1 MALPYTTNGIRRQ
14 QRESIMSTDQ
24 LIDPHALQRS
34 GFSLAFAFIASYSL
48 LIGLASVAHAAPTDP
63 ITLEAPPTDQGDA
76 FVPGFRELTDLP
88 ATYVDEEY
96 FVSGTADLYN
106 YENNPPEGPTDT
118 EVIQAGVPYRTRLI
132 VRRPEKQ
139 NDFNGSVVIEWW
151 NSTAGFDTAPSWDPS
166 AEYFAR
172 EGYVYVGVTNSNQ
185 GMSFLV
191 GGCSLFDVLP
201 PTCGTRYSTLSLP
214 DDGLAYDILDQIA
227 TGLRNG
233 SGLLPPGYDVERIYH
248 TGQSQQGGSVITYA
262 SAFHEHAVNDGYFVQ
277 GNIGARSINGRPAC
291 GAEGSPPFPDC
302 TPSLSGADRL
312 VRSDLSVPLVQAVTE
327 TDVAVLFGTGGRQD
341 DTPTYRY
348 YELAG
353 TAHLTIH
360 KGVEVLP
367 EPNLLFLEDL
377 CENELNT
384 IADGPVFGSYAYN
397 AMWDNMDRQVRSGD
411 VPPAGRLMALDATGA
426 VERDAFGNALGGVRL
441 PEMDVPTGRHNPPT
455 NQADPTLP
463 PFLQGIGN
471 LACFLGGSTFP
482 FTTEELHALYRN
494 KGQYVSRVVHAAND
508 LKSDGFLLQEDR
520 MKIVKRAVFFDQ
532 LACGLGFELA
542 IVVPVLLRLRRRRV
556 RG

>member
-1 MALPYTTNGIRRQ
+1 MALPYMTTGIGRQ

-24 LIDPHALQRS
+24 LIDPRALRRS
-34 GFSLAFAFIASYSL
+34 GFSLAFAFIASCSL
-48 LIGLASVAHAAPTDP
+48 LIGLASVTQAAPTDP
-63 ITLEAPPTDQGDA
+63 ITVESPPTDQGDA
-76 FVPGFRELTDLP
+76 FVPGFRTLADLP
-88 ATYVDEEY
+88 RAYVDEEY
-96 FVSGTADLYN
+96 FVSGTADLYS

-118 EVIQAGVPYRTRLI
+118 TVIQSGVPYRTRLI
-132 VRRPEKQ
+132 VRRPEDINK
-139 NDFNGSVVIEWW
+139 FNGSVVIEWW

-191 GGCSLFDVLP
+191 GGCSLFNVLP

-214 DDGLAYDILDQIA
+214 DDGLAYDILDQISA
-227 TGLRNG
+227 SLGDGNG
-233 SGLLPPGYDVERIYH
+233 GGLLPPEYAVERIYH

-262 SAFHEHAVNDGYFVQ
+262 SAFHEHGLNDGYFVQ
-277 GNIGARSINGRPAC
+277 GNIGGRSINGGPSC
-291 GAEGSPPFPDC
+291 GAEGSPPFPGC
-302 TPSLSGADRL
+302 TPSLDDRR
-312 VRSDLSVPLVQAVTE
+312 VRTDLAVPLVQAVTE

-360 KGVEVLP
+360 KDVEVIPGLY
-367 EPNLLFLEDL
+367 LEDL
-377 CENELNT
+377 CENQLNT

-397 AMWDNMDRQVRSGD
+397 AMWDNMDRQVRSGA

-426 VERDAFGNALGGVRL
+426 VERDGFGNALGGVRL
-441 PEMDVPTGRHNPPT
+441 PEMDVPTGHHNPPT

-482 FTTEELHALYRN
+482 FTTEELHDLYRN

-508 LKSDGFLLQEDR
+508 LKTDGFLLQEDR
-520 MKIVKRAVFFDQ
+520 MKIVKRAVFFDG
-532 LACGLGFELA
+532 LACGLGFELVF
-542 IVVPVLLRLRRRRV
+542 VVPVLLRLRRRRV